1 MSEKEM
7 QANAEGD
14 ENLSALLDGEL
25 SPEGERELRRRLTEE
40 PALAERLAALAEV
53 TGQVINL
60 AGDQDPATDRSR
72 LDRMHAALRVRLADA
87 DAEGAADRAGAP
99 KARQQARVLRL
110 RPALR
115 WVAPAAAALAAGLVL
130 YLGVGDVG
138 SERSGATSTPPVAV
152 EDLPQ
157 SSGTARDAGAE
168 PSGLE
173 APVSSSEAAQLARNS
188 LPAPATEAERVTAET
203 DGEAAVIDL
212 DQAEDVELAIAFE
225 FNVLADID
233 VIENLDLLERMSELD
248 TMERI

>member
-1 MSEKEM
+1 MGPS
-7 QANAEGD
+7 
-14 ENLSALLDGEL
+14 L
-25 SPEGERELRRRLTEE
+25 
-40 PALAERLAALAEV
+40 
-53 TGQVINL
+53 
-60 AGDQDPATDRSR
+60 
-72 LDRMHAALRVRLADA
+72 
-87 DAEGAADRAGAP
+87 
-99 KARQQARVLRL
+99 
-110 RPALR
+110 
-115 WVAPAAAALAAGLVL
+115 AAAALAAGLVL

-138 SERSGATSTPPVAV
+138 SERSSATSMPSFAV

-157 SSGTARDAGAE
+157 NSGTARDAGAE

-203 DGEAAVIDL
+203 GGEAAVIDL